1 MRPAA
6 IAALVV
12 AALVA
17 VAALGPARAQVL
29 GPGPSTTTTT
39 PPPDGSTTTTSAP
52 PSTLLPGTTT
62 TTTAP
67 PPSEGQTG
75 PPPSNPAPPPA
86 GEGGGDGVVP
96 PGTPQVV
103 PPGFQGLINSVKR
116 SRANNTSKLLMAI
129 QPLIDAGLSEE
140 EAIAIGFGRFPVA
153 GQANFSHDWWF
164 PRFTPVFHLHEGT
177 DIFAAAGT
185 PVRSPAAG
193 VLRQANG
200 PVGGLAAYVTADDG
214 SYYYMAHLAGYPPD
228 QQTGQR
234 VEVGDI
240 VGFNGDSGNA
250 QGGSPHVHFEVHPAP
265 TKTVTTGRGKNK
277 VTKVV
282 TTPVRPGAV
291 LPPADPKPYLDLWIN
306 EAIANVPNLL
316 AELEANK
323 PRVIVATG
331 LTRQFADGRGGVFA
345 APTTP
350 SRDQLLWASSA
361 SPSGGALQLAQ
372 AEAATAAQSLDW
384 KLLARRAAGRADEW
398 ARADENATAAAALVT
413 PAALRRFLEWETGQR

>member
-12 AALVA
+12 AVLVA
-17 VAALGPARAQVL
+17 VGTLGSARAQVFE
-29 GPGPSTTTTT
+29 PGPTTTTT
-39 PPPDGSTTTTSAP
+39 PDSTTTTSP
-52 PSTLLPGTTT
+52 PNTLLPGPTTT
-62 TTTAP
+62 TTEP
-67 PPSEGQTG
+67 PAEE
-75 PPPSNPAPPPA
+75 PPPA
-86 GEGGGDGVVP
+86 SGPAAPPTGEGGGDGVVP

-103 PPGFQGLINSVKR
+103 PPGFQAQINSVKR
-116 SRANNTSKLLMAI
+116 SRANNTTKLLAAL
-129 QPLIDAGLSEE
+129 QPLIDAGLSQE
-140 EAIAIGFGRFPVA
+140 EAIALGFGRFPVA

-164 PRFTPVFHLHEGT
+164 PRFTPTFHLHEGT

-185 PVRSPAAG
+185 PVRSPADG

-214 SYYYMAHLAGYPPD
+214 TYYYLAHLAGYPPD

-234 VEVGDI
+234 VKVGDI

-250 QGGSPHVHFEVHPAP
+250 QGGSPHVHFEIHPAP
-265 TKTVTTGRGKNK
+265 TRTVTTGKGKNK
-277 VTKVV
+277 VTNVV
-282 TTPVRPGAV
+282 TVPVRPGTV
-291 LPPADPKPYLDLWIN
+291 LPPVDPKAYLDQWIL
-306 EAIANVPNLL
+306 EAMANVPNLL
-316 AELEANK
+316 ADLEANR

-331 LTRQFADGRGGVFA
+331 LTRQFADGRGGVFS

-384 KLLARRAAGRADEW
+384 NLLARRAAGRADEW
-398 ARADENATAAAALVT
+398 ARANQSATSAAALVT
-413 PAALRRFLEWETGQR
+413 PGPLRRFLEWGD

>member
-17 VAALGPARAQVL
+17 VGALGPARAQVFD
-29 GPGPSTTTTT
+29 PGQSTTTTT
-39 PPPDGSTTTTSAP
+39 PPASTTTTSP
-52 PSTLLPGTTT
+52 PNTLFPPAST

-67 PPSEGQTG
+67 PPAEEEPPPPPPAST
-75 PPPSNPAPPPA
+75 PPPSD
-86 GEGGGDGVVP
+86 EGGGDGVVP

-103 PPGFQGLINSVKR
+103 PPGFQAQINSVKR
-116 SRANNTSKLLMAI
+116 SRANNTTKLLAAV
-129 QPLIDAGLSEE
+129 QPLIDAGLTEE
-140 EAIAIGFGRFPVA
+140 EAIAVGFGRFPVA
-153 GQANFSHDWWF
+153 GQANYSHDWWY
-164 PRFTPVFHLHEGT
+164 PRFTPAFHLHEGT

-185 PVRSPAAG
+185 PVRSPADG

-214 SYYYMAHLAGYPPD
+214 TYYYLAHLAGYPPD
-228 QQTGQR
+228 QKTGDR
-234 VEVGDI
+234 VKVGDI

-250 QGGSPHVHFEVHPAP
+250 QGGAPHVHFEIHPAP
-265 TKTVTTGRGKNK
+265 TKTVTTGRGKNR

-282 TTPVRPGAV
+282 TTPVRPGTV
-291 LPPADPKPYLDLWIN
+291 LAPTDPKPYLDQWIT
-306 EAIANVPNLL
+306 EAIANVPAIL
-316 AELEANK
+316 AELEANR

-372 AEAATAAQSLDW
+372 AEAAAAAQSLDW
-384 KLLARRAAGRADEW
+384 NLLSRRAAGQAGAWSRADAG
-398 ARADENATAAAALVT
+398 ARSAAALVT
-413 PAALRRFLEWETGQR
+413 PGPLRRFLEWGD

>member
-1 MRPAA
+1 
-6 IAALVV
+6 V
-12 AALVA
+12 
-17 VAALGPARAQVL
+17 
-29 GPGPSTTTTT
+29 
-39 PPPDGSTTTTSAP
+39 AP
-52 PSTLLPGTTT
+52 PS
-62 TTTAP
+62 
-67 PPSEGQTG
+67 
-75 PPPSNPAPPPA
+75 

-103 PPGFQGLINSVKR
+103 PPGFQAQINSVKR
-116 SRANNTSKLLMAI
+116 SRANNTSKLLAAL
-129 QPLIDAGLSEE
+129 QPLMDAGLSQE
-140 EAIAIGFGRFPVA
+140 EAVALGFGRFPVA

-185 PVRSPAAG
+185 PVRSPADG
-193 VLRQANG
+193 VLRQSNG

-214 SYYYMAHLAGYPPD
+214 TYYYLAHLAGYPPD

-234 VEVGDI
+234 VKVGDI

-250 QGGSPHVHFEVHPAP
+250 QGGSPHVHFEIHPAP
-265 TKTVTTGRGKNK
+265 TRTVTTGRGKNK
-277 VTKVV
+277 ETKVV
-282 TTPVRPGAV
+282 TVPVRPGAV
-291 LPPADPKPYLDLWIN
+291 LPPADPKAYLDQWIL
-306 EAIANVPNLL
+306 EAIANVPSLL
-316 AELEANK
+316 ADLEANR

-331 LTRQFADGRGGVFA
+331 LTRQFADGRGGVFS

-384 KLLARRAAGRADEW
+384 NLLARRAAGRADEW
-398 ARADENATAAAALVT
+398 ARADASATSAAALVT
-413 PAALRRFLEWETGQR
+413 PGPLRRFLEWGD